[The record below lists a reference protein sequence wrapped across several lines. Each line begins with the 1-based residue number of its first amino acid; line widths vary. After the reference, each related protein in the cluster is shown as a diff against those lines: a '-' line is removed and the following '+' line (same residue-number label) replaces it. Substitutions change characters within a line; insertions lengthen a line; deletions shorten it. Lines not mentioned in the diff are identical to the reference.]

1 MTPTPSLSIGDK
13 LRVKM
18 KVNEIRQQL
27 QRMDATVLALMAHPT
42 PRWSRWMRFTVMV
55 TMRASL
61 YEINPKLKRHRID
74 PL

>member
-1 MTPTPSLSIGDK
+1 MTTSLSIGDK
-13 LRVKM
+13 LRVRM

-27 QRMDATVLALMAHPT
+27 QRMDATVMALMAHPDT
-42 PRWSRWMRFTVMV
+42 TLEQLEEVHRTMV

-61 YEINPKLKRHRID
+61 YELNPKLKRHRID